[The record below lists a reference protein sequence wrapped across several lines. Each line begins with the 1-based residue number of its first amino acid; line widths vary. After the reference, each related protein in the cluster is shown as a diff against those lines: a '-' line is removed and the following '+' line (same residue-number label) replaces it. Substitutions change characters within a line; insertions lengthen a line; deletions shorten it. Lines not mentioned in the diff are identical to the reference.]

1 MQWHI
6 WIDKGR
12 VWYCSD
18 IEGHFLGITFLWHSV
33 MHGARFSSTAIS
45 ILLKKKPSH
54 IYIYIFMEKRSGYW
68 KIRGPKSGLQPPL
81 DVIHVEG
88 ASVSPSLRFVS
99 GPKFRLQIG
108 HKVPAWK
115 IGPSSLSTC
124 ETYHHSQFESIEDTR
139 AAPSMCLQKTEKV
152 RGNDGELASAV
163 SEAIRTSFRGQTK
176 QPRNLGIGSFLART
190 WGQFW
195 CNCELPPWFIV
206 AVWLREEWWN
216 PRQEWNLKSS
226 WTYRISSTKCEASG
240 KIYIQNP
247 AMVKRSGPGNISGGI
262 K

>member
-1 MQWHI
+1 
-6 WIDKGR
+6 
-12 VWYCSD
+12 
-18 IEGHFLGITFLWHSV
+18 
-33 MHGARFSSTAIS
+33 
-45 ILLKKKPSH
+45 
-54 IYIYIFMEKRSGYW
+54 MEKRSGYW

-115 IGPSSLSTC
+115 IGPSSLSAC

-176 QPRNLGIGSFLART
+176 QPRNLGVGSFLART